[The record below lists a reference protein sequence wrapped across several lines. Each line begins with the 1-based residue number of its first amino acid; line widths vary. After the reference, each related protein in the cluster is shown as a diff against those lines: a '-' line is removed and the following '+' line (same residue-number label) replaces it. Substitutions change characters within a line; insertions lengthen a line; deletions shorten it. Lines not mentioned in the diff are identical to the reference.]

1 MAASKTEKR
10 ILKMCV
16 SPSMVAH
23 AYNPSIWEIEAG
35 GSGVQSHAQLSG
47 KFAASP
53 AYVRPSLSKQN
64 KDLEK

>member
-1 MAASKTEKR
+1 
-10 ILKMCV
+10 
-16 SPSMVAH
+16 MVAH

-53 AYVRPSLSKQN
+53 ASLSKQN